1 MSNYSKHTSRN
12 QIAAGFKKVNW
23 NGITSNFDLGGGKY
37 NKSTNWLKK
46 HRGVINFVYD
56 PYNRSQE
63 YNDFTYTSSKLSEST
78 TIFNVLNVIP
88 TRKERKE
95 ILEFAKREN
104 TKYIFITVYEGDKS
118 GCGNFTRDGW
128 QNNKRLKDYL
138 PEVKKI
144 YSQAYIAK
152 NMIIINIDIN

>member
-1 MSNYSKHTSRN
+1 MHSRKTSRN
-12 QIAAGFKKVNW
+12 QVAAGFKKANW
-23 NGITSNFDLGGGKY
+23 EGITSNFDLGGGKY
-37 NKSTNWLKK
+37 DKATNWLKK

-63 YNDFTYTSSKLSEST
+63 YNDFTYASSKLSEST

-88 TRKERKE
+88 SRKERKE

-104 TKYIFITVYEGDKS
+104 TKKIFITVYEGNKS
-118 GCGNFTRDGW
+118 GRGEVTRDGW

-138 PEVKKI
+138 PEIKKI
-144 YSQAYIAK
+144 YPQAYISK
-152 NMIIINIDIN
+152 NMIIININKE